1 MRRFH
6 VLEIR
11 FLMWFF
17 LGLCLAI
24 ALVLPAF
31 SAEEPTPAQPAAGS
45 SGVLEGKVT
54 EQHSGRPL
62 VGAQVEI
69 LGQPRV
75 ARTNGE
81 GRYRFEN
88 LPAGTYVVVV
98 HSSGYATKS
107 LTTVLDGSQPATV
120 DFVLDLTLHEEHV
133 VVTASAEARDP
144 LQVFQ
149 PTNTMGATDLER
161 KGADSLGMTLADEPG
176 VANTNLGTI
185 TARPVIRGLGSDRVL
200 ILEDG
205 MRIADVSSI
214 SPDHAV
220 ATDPNAADRI
230 EVVRGPANILYGSNA
245 IGGVV
250 NVIQNEIPRKLEE
263 KPTGSL
269 LLGAGTNAN
278 ALLGNADFSVA
289 TGPVAYHGMYS
300 HEEADNFTFDG
311 GVAGNSQYDVDSGSF
326 GIAGVGTVGSV
337 GASYRKYEANY
348 GIPVSDAGTAIP
360 DGEPGVT
367 LDIHQTSY
375 RLGGEITKEFGWL
388 KGARF
393 QAIHRNYDHAEIEDT
408 GEVGT
413 TFNLDTDELRADFTH
428 KQKGPWKGSFGV
440 WGLDQDFS
448 AAGEEVLVPSA
459 KTKGYAAF
467 IYEELAY
474 KPVTYLIGAR
484 YDNQTVNP
492 GTADPTR
499 DFSGASGAFGALV
512 KLGEPMDLA
521 INITHAFKAP
531 SSEELY
537 ASGPHAATFSFEQGD
552 PDLQEETSN
561 GLDLSLRFHTVK
573 RFSGAFTLFEARFQ
587 NFIFLTPTG
596 LTDPGSGLPILL
608 YTQDDAD
615 FRGAE
620 FHGDINLLEHFTLEV
635 LADTVR
641 GQNTGADEPLPQ
653 MPPARAGL
661 GLAWENN
668 RYFATGE
675 ARVGFAQNRN
685 PPLETD
691 TDGYYLF
698 NVFGGV
704 TLTSGA
710 LVHRIT
716 LRLEN
721 LTDTFY
727 RNSVSLTKDI
737 VPQPGRNVQLSYRLL
752 F

>member
-1 MRRFH
+1 MSPIH
-6 VLEIR
+6 VTR
-11 FLMWFF
+11 ASFLIW
-17 LGLCLAI
+17 LVLSLNL
-24 ALVLPAF
+24 ALV
-31 SAEEPTPAQPAAGS
+31 SAQPAASADEATPATPAAAAG
-45 SGVLEGKVT
+45 GVLEGKVT

-69 LGQPRV
+69 LGRPYV
-75 ARTNGE
+75 ARTNAE
-81 GRYRFEN
+81 GRYRFDN
-88 LPAGTYVVVV
+88 LPAGTFVVMA

-107 LTTVLDGSQPATV
+107 LTTALDGSQTARL

-133 VVTASAEARDP
+133 VVTASPEARDP
-144 LQVFQ
+144 LQVYQ

-161 KGADSLGMTLADEPG
+161 KGADSLGMTLAEEPG

-220 ATDPNAADRI
+220 ATDPNSADRI

-269 LLGAGTNAN
+269 LLGAGSNAN

-348 GIPVSDAGTAIP
+348 GIPVSDAGDAIP
-360 DGEPGVT
+360 DGQPGVT
-367 LDIHQTSY
+367 LDIHQSSY

-413 TFNLDTDELRADFTH
+413 TFNLDTDEIRADFTH
-428 KQKGPWKGSFGV
+428 KQTGPWKGSFGI

-448 AAGEEVLVPSA
+448 AEGEEVLVPSS
-459 KTKGYAAF
+459 KTKGYAGF
-467 IYEELAY
+467 VYEELAY
-474 KPVTYLIGAR
+474 KPVTYLFGAR
-484 YDNQTVNP
+484 YDSQTVNP

-499 DFSGASGAFGALV
+499 DFSGASGALGAIV
-512 KLGEPMDLA
+512 KLGEPMELA
-521 INITHAFKAP
+521 INLTHAFKAP
-531 SSEELY
+531 SAEELY

-552 PDLQEETSN
+552 PDLEEEKSN

-596 LTDPGSGLPILL
+596 LTDPGSGLPILQ

-620 FHGDINLLEHFTLEV
+620 FHGDINLQEHLTLEL

-653 MPPARAGL
+653 MPPTRAGV

-668 RYFATGE
+668 RYFASGE
-675 ARVGFAQNRN
+675 VRVAAAQDRN

-691 TDGYYLF
+691 TDGYTLI
-698 NVFGGV
+698 NLLGGV

-721 LTDTFY
+721 LTDEFY